1 MSASNPATAPAP
13 PARPRLSRTRID
25 LTLARL
31 EGLFGLIFAVLSIP
45 VLNDSVHTLKPEW
58 AWCVAIGVF
67 GSMAVAAVCSLLGR
81 GIRLSTGVFAVLF
94 VVILLL
100 WPFAVR
106 DTDAAI
112 GTQPWL
118 WYIVT
123 VAIAAAGISFP
134 IVWAGVYTLTVPVVY
149 AVLRILPAG
158 GQAPWEIAVLDA
170 FYALVLGAFIV
181 IVVTALRAAASRVD
195 DAQATATGRYAE
207 AAKQHAA
214 EQERTRVDTVIH
226 DRVLSTL
233 LAASRA
239 ASDADR
245 ALAVQMAEQALVALQ
260 SADAETAGG
269 RLQPLGAL
277 AERCRALAD
286 TLAADIRFTAEGDLR
301 ALVPERVA
309 EGFYSATVQ
318 AMVNSIRHAGD
329 GDGDGDGDSE
339 SDGEAGPAVHRT
351 LTVHGWGDAGFSVVV
366 TDDGA
371 GFEPDAVPADRLGLR
386 ISIRERVGSVGGI
399 AEIRSAPGSGTS
411 VLLEWPGGDQDGR
424 FA

>member
-1 MSASNPATAPAP
+1 MSASIPATAGAKAKAPAP

-31 EGLFGLIFAVLSIP
+31 EGLFGLVFAVLSIP

-67 GSMAVAAVCSLLGR
+67 GSLAAAAVCSLLGR
-81 GIRLSTGVFAVLF
+81 GIRVSMGVFAGLF

-106 DTDAAI
+106 DADAAI

-123 VAIAAAGISFP
+123 VAIAAAGIAFP
-134 IVWAGVYTLTVPVVY
+134 IVWAGVYTVAVPVIY
-149 AVLRILPAG
+149 AVLRILPVG

-181 IVVTALRAAASRVD
+181 IVVAALRAAASRVD

-226 DRVLSTL
+226 DRVLSSL
-233 LAASRA
+233 LAASRS
-239 ASDADR
+239 ASEADR
-245 ALAVQMAEQALVALQ
+245 TLAVQMAERALVALQ

-269 RLQPLGAL
+269 RLQPLHVL

-301 ALVPERVA
+301 ALVPDRVA
-309 EGFYSATVQ
+309 EGVYSATVQ

-329 GDGDGDGDSE
+329 GRV
-339 SDGEAGPAVHRT
+339 VHRT

-366 TDDGA
+366 ADDGA
-371 GFEPDAVPADRLGLR
+371 GFDPAAVPADRLGLR
-386 ISIRERVGSVGGI
+386 ISIRERVDSVGGI
-399 AEIRSAPGSGTS
+399 AEIRSAPGAGTS
-411 VLLEWPGGDQDGR
+411 VVLEWPGGDQDGR